1 MSLLRWERD
10 VSHLMKISHVHLVYY
25 VQGSEDLDQVIKV
38 LFGTASFTGGFI
50 GFLLDNIV
58 PGKCSLNFHSLM
70 HTHLICIEI
79 IKSLYYIPK

>member
-1 MSLLRWERD
+1 
-10 VSHLMKISHVHLVYY
+10 MKISHYCSFFKDFFVYY

-58 PGKCSLNFHSLM
+58 PGKCSLNFRSLNA
-70 HTHLICIEI
+70 HTQLICIEI
-79 IKSLYYIPK
+79 IKSL